1 MGGWR
6 TQAIAVIA
14 LLALAGQS
22 GPAGAD
28 GPVGKPEDPYR
39 YTPYD
44 PAPPAFLVFNW
55 SGFYIGANV
64 GWGYT
69 SAESTF
75 QAENA
80 VTAALDIVDSQNYEQ
95 AASYLTGGVQ
105 AGWQRQWNTWV
116 FGIEAGYTAT
126 RFDTSEFAPGLIP
139 AASDLQRSV
148 KVSDIFTLTGRI
160 GYAYEQWLAYA
171 KGGWATADVSATYT
185 QLSTANV
192 LSTVSDRQNGWTA
205 GVGID
210 YAIHPN
216 LFLGVEYN
224 YLSIRTGLVPPTFT
238 VGSGT
243 SALNVLIGATNTDT
257 QNIVLRLNY
266 RFGGPRP

>member
-1 MGGWR
+1 MGALR
-6 TQAIAVIA
+6 TQAIAGVA
-14 LLALAGQS
+14 LLALAAQS
-22 GPAGAD
+22 GAASAD
-28 GPVGKPEDPYR
+28 GPVGNPADPYR

-69 SAESTF
+69 SAES
-75 QAENA
+75 AESTPLAGSITPNSENYDQ
-80 VTAALDIVDSQNYEQ
+80 TASSV
-95 AASYLTGGVQ
+95 TGGAQ
-105 AGWQRQWNTWV
+105 IGWQRQWNTWV
-116 FGIEAGYTAT
+116 FGIEGAYTALS
-126 RFDTSEFAPGLIP
+126 FDTNAVSPLIPGLT
-139 AASDLQRSV
+139 RSV
-148 KVSDIFTLTGRI
+148 EVNNIFTLTGRV

-171 KGGWATADVSATYT
+171 KGGWASADISASYSFGGVTT
-185 QLSTANV
+185 TTSGRN
-192 LSTVSDRQNGWTA
+192 NGWTA

-224 YLSIRTGLVPPTFT
+224 YLSFRSDIIAPAAALVSVPGAQTGDVS
-238 VGSGT
+238 V
-243 SALNVLIGATNTDT
+243 DT
-257 QNIVLRLNY
+257 QTLVLRLNY

>member
-1 MGGWR
+1 MGALR
-6 TQAIAVIA
+6 TQAIVGAA
-14 LLALAGQS
+14 LLALLAQAN
-22 GPAGAD
+22 PASAD
-28 GPVGKPEDPYR
+28 GPVGNPADPYR

-44 PAPPAFLVFNW
+44 PAPAFLVFNW
-55 SGFYIGANV
+55 SGFYIGGNV

-69 SAESTF
+69 NAQSTF
-75 QAENA
+75 QVDNA
-80 VTAALDIVDSQNYEQ
+80 LTAALDITDSQNYGQ

-126 RFDTSEFAPGLIP
+126 RFDTSEFAPDLLTS
-139 AASDLQRSV
+139 AADLSRSV
-148 KVSDIFTLTGRI
+148 KVSDIFTVTGRI

-185 QLSTANV
+185 QVSTANV
-192 LSTVSDRQNGWTA
+192 LNTVSSRQNGWTA

-224 YLSIRTGLVPPTFT
+224 YLSIRTGLIPPTFT
-238 VGSGT
+238 VDT
-243 SALNVLIGATNTDT
+243 FNVLVGATNTDT
-257 QNIVLRLNY
+257 QNVVMRLNY

>member
-1 MGGWR
+1 MGALR
-6 TQAIAVIA
+6 TQAVAVIA
-14 LLALAGQS
+14 LLALAAQS
-22 GPAGAD
+22 GLASAD
-28 GPVGKPEDPYR
+28 GPIGKPEDPYR

-55 SGFYIGANV
+55 SGFYIGGNV

-69 SAESTF
+69 NAESSF

-80 VTAALDIVDSQNYEQ
+80 LTEAFDIVSSQNYEQ
-95 AASYLTGGVQ
+95 SASYLTGGVQ

-126 RFDTSEFAPGLIP
+126 RFDTSEFSPPLVTP
-139 AASDLQRSV
+139 ASDLFRSI
-148 KVSDIFTLTGRI
+148 KLSDIFTLTGRV
-160 GYAYEQWLAYA
+160 GYAYEQWLAYF
-171 KGGWATADVSATYT
+171 KGGWATADVSASYT
-185 QLSTANV
+185 QVSTGTV

-205 GVGID
+205 GVGVD

-224 YLSIRTGLVPPTFT
+224 YLSIRTGLIPP
-238 VGSGT
+238 
-243 SALNVLIGATNTDT
+243 ANLIVNNSNILVGATNTDT
-257 QNIVLRLNY
+257 QNVVLRLNY

>member
-1 MGGWR
+1 MGALR
-6 TQAIAVIA
+6 TQAVAVVA
-14 LLALAGQS
+14 LLALAAQS
-22 GPAGAD
+22 GPASAD
-28 GPVGKPEDPYR
+28 GPVGRPEDPYR

-55 SGFYIGANV
+55 SGFYVGGNV

-75 QAENA
+75 QVENA
-80 VTAALDIVDSQNYEQ
+80 LTADLDIIDSQNYAQ
-95 AASYLTGGVQ
+95 TASYLTGGVQ

-116 FGIEAGYTAT
+116 FGIEAGYTAV
-126 RFDTSEFAPGLIP
+126 RFDTNEFAPDLI
-139 AASDLQRSV
+139 ATTSDLTRSV
-148 KVSDIFTLTGRI
+148 KLSDIFTLTGRV

-171 KGGWATADVSATYT
+171 KGGWANADVSGTYT
-185 QLSTANV
+185 QVSTGTVLSTA
-192 LSTVSDRQNGWTA
+192 SGRQNGWTA
-205 GVGID
+205 GVGVD

-224 YLSIRTGLVPPTFT
+224 YMSIRTGLIPPDFT
-238 VGSGT
+238 VGPT
-243 SALNVLIGATNTDT
+243 VAPFNVLTGATNTDT
-257 QNIVLRLNY
+257 QNVVLRLNY